1 MKTDC
6 LAIENPHYYKTNSI
20 PSEPPDV
27 KYSDSLTSISNQV
40 CNNTILLTADDQ
52 LPVITTSNSR
62 FNSVFVHPNER
73 SSFNTNL
80 YSVISDL
87 EIRELLAP

>member
-40 CNNTILLTADDQ
+40 CNEVNEQNWQLANIQDKLSKMCNTALILLTKYIYD
-52 LPVITTSNSR
+52 
-62 FNSVFVHPNER
+62 
-73 SSFNTNL
+73 NTL
-80 YSVISDL
+80 F
-87 EIRELLAP
+87 